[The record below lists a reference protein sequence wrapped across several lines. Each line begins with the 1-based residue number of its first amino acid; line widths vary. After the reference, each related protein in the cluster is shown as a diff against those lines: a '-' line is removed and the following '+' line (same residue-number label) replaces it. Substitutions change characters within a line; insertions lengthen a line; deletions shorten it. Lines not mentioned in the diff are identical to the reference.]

1 METYLAVPE
10 IKAKFDSE
18 WVLVSEPQTNDNL
31 EVQAGKVIFH
41 SKDRDEVYREA
52 KTSPE
57 TLCLALH
64 RDNGK
69 RYGYCFMNHDFDP
82 KNGIMDGLLGL
93 DFFKNMF
100 FL

>member
-18 WVLVSEPQTNDNL
+18 WILVSEPQTNDNL

-52 KTSPE
+52 IKHH
-57 TLCLALH
+57 LKHFALLYTGTMAK
-64 RDNGK
+64 D
-69 RYGYCFMNHDFDP
+69 MA
-82 KNGIMDGLLGL
+82 IVL
-93 DFFKNMF
+93 
-100 FL
+100 